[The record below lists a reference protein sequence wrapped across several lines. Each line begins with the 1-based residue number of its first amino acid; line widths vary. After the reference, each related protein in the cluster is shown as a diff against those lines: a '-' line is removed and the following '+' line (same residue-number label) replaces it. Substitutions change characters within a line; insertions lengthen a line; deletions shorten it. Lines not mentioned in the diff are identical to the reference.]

1 MFFFDYI
8 IYAILSISKIY
19 LFSSLS
25 GTEFEFGFFLLNLAT
40 VLILSCWTL
49 LLKAKTRQ
57 WILLFLLFLHSTLLI
72 SDLWYYRYF
81 QDFLSISLLSDITQ
95 INDVGG
101 GFLTLIQAT
110 DFFFFVD
117 LLLFGAVI
125 WFSTK
130 RQAAIQDVNR
140 KKYAGLVLTA
150 GICLYALPLL
160 TDYFSKGASPFDPAV
175 ADMQDYYQFGFWGY
189 HGLDLVKGGIDLVS
203 QENRV
208 TAEEESLIRK
218 ANKGGENTEVIAEQP
233 NVILVQLE
241 SFQSSVI
248 DQEVNGQELTPNL
261 NKLIEE
267 VLYFPSFYHQ
277 THEGRTSDAE
287 FIANTSLH
295 PLRSGSVYTQYEENK
310 FDSLPAALKENGYTT
325 AAMHAYEKDFWN
337 RDRFYQNIG
346 FDQFFSKED
355 YPEEKK
361 IGMAVN
367 DTDFFTTSI
376 EHMEELEEPFF
387 AFLVALTS
395 HIPYDIP
402 EEDRTL
408 DLSGYED
415 PLLKGYYQTVHYVDG
430 SVGVLVE
437 KLKDKGIW
445 DDALVVF
452 YGDHDSGLQKDG
464 SEMAKELEVDSAVD
478 QFELSRQVPLFIKPP
493 NLAEGETID
502 KSGGQIDIAPTILDI
517 LGIGQPYVLGQSL
530 MDGEANLTVFRDG
543 AFRYEDVYYL
553 PDLTEPIGSGACY
566 SVETEK
572 EIPFDQCEPQ
582 IGKAAKQLTVSD
594 TIIQENALDELR
606 QSNRP

>member
-8 IYAILSISKIY
+8 VYVILSISKIY

-49 LLKAKTRQ
+49 LLKVKTRQ

-81 QDFLSISLLSDITQ
+81 EDFLSISLLSDITQ
-95 INDVGG
+95 INDVSG

-110 DFFFFVD
+110 DFFFFAD

-125 WFSTK
+125 WFSRK
-130 RQAAIQDVNR
+130 RHASIQNVNR
-140 KKYAGLVLTA
+140 KKYAGIVLAA
-150 GICLYALPLL
+150 GIGLYAVPML
-160 TDYFSKGASPFDPAV
+160 TDYFVKGASPLDPTI

-189 HGLDLVKGGIDLVS
+189 HGLDLAKGGIDLLS
-203 QENRV
+203 KENRV

-218 ANKGGENTEVIAEQP
+218 ANKGGENTEAVEEQP

-248 DQEVNGQELTPNL
+248 HHEVDGQELTPNL
-261 NKLIEE
+261 NKLTEE
-267 VLYFPSFYHQ
+267 MLYFPSFYHQ

-287 FIANTSLH
+287 FIVNTSLQ
-295 PLRSGSVYTQYEENK
+295 PLRSGSVYTQYEKNE

-337 RDRFYQNIG
+337 RDSFYQNIG

-367 DTDFFTTSI
+367 DTEFFTTSI
-376 EHMEELEEPFF
+376 SHMERLEQPFF

-395 HIPYDIP
+395 HIPYEIP
-402 EEDRTL
+402 EEDRGL
-408 DLSGYED
+408 DLSSYED
-415 PLLKGYYQTVHYVDG
+415 PLLKGYYQTIHYVDG
-430 SVGVLVE
+430 SVGAMVQE
-437 KLKDKGIW
+437 LKDKDIW

-452 YGDHDSGLQKDG
+452 YGDHDSGLQKNG
-464 SEMAKELEVDSAVD
+464 SEMAKELEVESRVD

-493 NLAEGETID
+493 KLAQGETVD
-502 KSGGQIDIAPTILDI
+502 KSGGQIDITPTILAI
-517 LGIGQPYVLGQSL
+517 LGISQPYVLGQSL
-530 MDGEANLTVFRDG
+530 MDEEENLTVFRDG
-543 AFRYEDVYYL
+543 SFRYEDVYYL
-553 PDLTEPIGSGACY
+553 PDLTESVGSGTCY
-566 SVETEK
+566 SIETEE
-572 EIPFDQCEPQ
+572 EIPFDRCKPQ
-582 IGKAAKQLTVSD
+582 ISKAAKQLQVSD

-606 QSNRP
+606 QSSRP